1 MRGQTKRGEIVR
13 GADTGQGR
21 ECGQEREPCENQGC
35 RGQAADWR
43 RVWGQSHPTLVRC
56 QILALEWAKGH
67 EGEWE
72 GAVSSQASSKHWFGG
87 LAGRTGARDKG
98 GRTKV

>member
-35 RGQAADWR
+35 RGQAADWGGG
-43 RVWGQSHPTLVRC
+43 VWG
-56 QILALEWAKGH
+56 
-67 EGEWE
+67 
-72 GAVSSQASSKHWFGG
+72 
-87 LAGRTGARDKG
+87 GRATPPLSGARFWHLSGQKAMKG
-98 GRTKV
+98 NGRER

>member
-1 MRGQTKRGEIVR
+1 MLEGQTPGKGGSAGRRGSRVR
-13 GADTGQGR
+13 PRAAVGR
-21 ECGQEREPCENQGC
+21 QLTWGG
-35 RGQAADWR
+35 GLG
-43 RVWGQSHPTLVRC
+43 GQSHPTLVRC
-56 QILALEWAKGH
+56 QVLALEWAKGH

-72 GAVSSQASSKHWFGG
+72 GVVSSQASSKHWFGG